1 MTFKKK
7 VRQNLL
13 CAVRFLHGKNESL
26 LTVTKLLKG
35 RLEMKALII
44 AFSLTLFN
52 ANAFAKHIKG
62 NNVFDELDPRS
73 PNIEKQLKEMD
84 EDYERTTGKS
94 AHPFN
99 IQDYDPMEEF
109 SASCYRNSCPV
120 WADVDKSAQRL
131 YLYINGVLTY
141 TWKTSTG
148 KAGYTTPD
156 FDRHPDGRIYDRYTS
171 TKYPDGD
178 YNGLGNM
185 PYAVFI
191 QGGYAIHGTTR
202 GNWSKLGTPASH
214 GCIRLHPDNGQIFNV
229 LVRRKGFRNVW
240 VTVN

>member
-1 MTFKKK
+1 
-7 VRQNLL
+7 
-13 CAVRFLHGKNESL
+13 
-26 LTVTKLLKG
+26 
-35 RLEMKALII
+35 MKALVI
-44 AFSLTLFN
+44 AFALTLYN
-52 ANAFAKHIKG
+52 GTASAKHIKG

-73 PNIEKQLKEMD
+73 PTIEKQLKEMD
-84 EDYERTTGKS
+84 KDYEQSTGKS
-94 AHPFN
+94 SHLEVDLFEMLSP
-99 IQDYDPMEEF
+99 
-109 SASCYRNSCPV
+109 SCYRNSCKI

-131 YLYINGVLTY
+131 YLYIDGVLTY

-148 KAGYTTPD
+148 RAGYSTPD
-156 FDRHPDGRIYDRYTS
+156 FDTHPDGRIYDRYTS

-191 QGGYAIHGTTR
+191 RGGYAIHGTTR
-202 GNWSKLGTPASH
+202 GNWGKLGTPASH

-229 LVRRKGFRNVW
+229 LVRRNGISNVW

>member
-1 MTFKKK
+1 MK
-7 VRQNLL
+7 VLI
-13 CAVRFLHGKNESL
+13 F
-26 LTVTKLLKG
+26 
-35 RLEMKALII
+35 ALFI
-44 AFSLTLFN
+44 A
-52 ANAFAKHIKG
+52 AMAPKAFAAKG
-62 NNVFDELDPRS
+62 NLFDELDPRS
-73 PNIEKQLKEMD
+73 PDIEKLLKDVD
-84 EDYERTTGKS
+84 EDYEKTTGKS
-94 AHPFN
+94 AHIYN
-99 IQDYDPMEEF
+99 VMDEELDDLLGP
-109 SASCYRNSCPV
+109 SCYRNSCPV

-131 YLYINGVLTY
+131 YLYIDGVLTY

-148 KAGYTTPD
+148 KFGYTTPD

-202 GNWSKLGTPASH
+202 GNWGRLGRPASH
-214 GCIRLHPDNGQIFNV
+214 GCIRLHPDNGHIFNL
-229 LVRRKGFRNVW
+229 LVRQNGIRKVW